1 MKTQLCEVMNK
12 IRSVLVKEQGLNIMF
27 PDSQTHTCFHYKLH
41 VGPKLHANV
50 CLIQGGISRA

>member
-1 MKTQLCEVMNK
+1 MNK
-12 IRSVLVKEQGLNIMF
+12 IHSVLVKEQGLNIMF